1 VTSLLNFHHL
11 LILVIVFKVRTF
23 TILLFFIVKKN
34 QVLNTIASNIT
45 TSSWIL
51 AFLAAFILGISKSGI
66 KGIVIIIVTLM
77 ALAFGTKESTGLIV
91 PLLIVGDIFAVIYY
105 NRHAQWSYIIRF
117 LPWVVFGVLIG
128 VLIGKDLNEE
138 TFKYSMSFIIL
149 GSVMMMYWWD
159 QRKSKSVPTHWA
171 FAGSIG
177 IMAGITAMIG
187 NLAGA
192 FSNIF
197 FLAMR
202 LPKNEFIGTA
212 AWLFFIVNVFKLP
225 FHIFV
230 WHTITPE
237 TLVINLKLVP
247 AILVGLF
254 VGVRLVKVIKDT
266 FYRKMILV
274 LTALGS
280 LLILLR

>member
-1 VTSLLNFHHL
+1 
-11 LILVIVFKVRTF
+11 VFKVRTF

-34 QVLNTIASNIT
+34 QVLNAIASNIT

-105 NRHAQWSYIIRF
+105 NRHAQWSHIIRF

-159 QRKSKSVPTHWA
+159 QRKSKNVPTHWA

-177 IMAGITAMIG
+177 IMAGITTMIG

-202 LPKNEFIGTA
+202 LPKKEFIGTA

-254 VGVRLVKVIKDT
+254 VGVRLVKVIKDA